1 MQAMTH
7 YDWDTLILADNHGV
21 DIGRR
26 QTRGIEPLGFQL
38 GFNSRF
44 ACIQGHEFSS
54 WLKKNHPPLQSFRRH
69 PCRRAFSIA
78 RSL

>member
-54 WLKKNHPPLQSFRRH
+54 WLKKNRPLYSHSAAVLSSARRL
-69 PCRRAFSIA
+69 RIR
-78 RSL
+78 